1 MIFIGMDDTDTLQS
15 RGTGRLARQ
24 IAVQLAEQYTVWG
37 VTRHQLLVDPRIPY
51 TKNNSSAAIHLVSEP
66 ESDLVNLF
74 EQVRQLM
81 LADFQIGS
89 DPGLCIAMNVPAE
102 VIEFGKRVKTEVLTQ
117 DVAIHLAQDTN
128 ILLSGLGG
136 TQAGLIGALA
146 AVGLASSGED
156 GRFIQIG
163 RIRELSGLVSVESAL
178 EAGIA
183 SIETLEG
190 TQVHSGHLQVEKLR
204 PALRGGYAVQYVAR
218 QGQHWLPLKLD

>member
-24 IAVQLAEQYTVWG
+24 IAEQLSQNHSVLG

-51 TKNNSSAAIHLVSEP
+51 TKNNSSAAIHLVSKP
-66 ESDLVNLF
+66 ETDLVNLF
-74 EQVRQLM
+74 EQVRRLIM
-81 LADFQIGS
+81 ADFQVGS
-89 DPGLCIAMNVPAE
+89 DPGLSIAANVPAE
-102 VIEFGKRVKTEVLTQ
+102 VIEFGQRAKNEVLTQ
-117 DVAIHLAQDTN
+117 EQAHQLAQDSR

-136 TQAGLIGALA
+136 THAGLIGALA

-183 SIETLEG
+183 SVETLEG
-190 TQVHSGHLQVEKLR
+190 IQVLSGHIQVEKLR
-204 PALRGGYAVQYVAR
+204 PALRGGRAVQYVAR
-218 QGQHWLPLKLD
+218 LEQHWQPLKLD